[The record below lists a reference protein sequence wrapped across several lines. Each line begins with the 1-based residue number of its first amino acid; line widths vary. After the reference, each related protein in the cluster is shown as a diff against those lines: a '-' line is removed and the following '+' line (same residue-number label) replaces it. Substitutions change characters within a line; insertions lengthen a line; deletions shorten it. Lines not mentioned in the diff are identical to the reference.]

1 MLNFEERELSFN
13 FFEGGAK
20 LCNFE
25 SAGGGPE
32 AGRLFYS
39 TQNEQPQSP
48 TYAQNR
54 KLTVALVRLG
64 GLLMWFAVCFLG
76 LPAQAKYGGGS
87 GTAEDPYLI
96 YSAEQMNA
104 IGANPTD
111 WEKHFKLMDDIDL
124 SAFSGSAFNI
134 IGQWV
139 AWGSPNNKPF
149 SGIFDGNG
157 KIISNFSCTF
167 ADRNGIG
174 LFGCVRG
181 RIKDLGLVVPNI
193 VAKDWYIGSLVGY
206 LDQGTISGCYAK
218 GASVSGGGSVGGL
231 VGAGNGTVARCYSTG
246 QIWGDTQ
253 VGGLVG
259 LVGPGLVAN
268 CYAKASVSGNQDVGG
283 LVGKTDHPT
292 STITDCYATGS
303 VSGSSY
309 VGGLVGQIE
318 RGAIAKCYSTGS
330 VSGYQNV
337 GGLIGYV
344 RLQAPVWN
352 CFWDIQ
358 TSGQLTSADGT
369 GKTTAQMQTL
379 STFSSAGW
387 DFFSTWGIC
396 EGTNY
401 PVLLWQIPTADF
413 RCPDGVNM
421 IDFAWF
427 AQHWMQK
434 NCNPSNYYCDGIDL
448 DRSGSVGFFD
458 LAIFANDWLAGF

>member
-1 MLNFEERELSFN
+1 MYNLSQN
-13 FFEGGAK
+13 VGFFW
-20 LCNFE
+20 
-25 SAGGGPE
+25 
-32 AGRLFYS
+32 LFFIS
-39 TQNEQPQSP
+39 
-48 TYAQNR
+48 
-54 KLTVALVRLG
+54 
-64 GLLMWFAVCFLG
+64 FAVCFWG

-111 WEKHFKLMDDIDL
+111 WDKHFKLMDDIDL
-124 SAFSGSAFNI
+124 SAFSGTAFNI

-167 ADRNGIG
+167 ADRDGIG

-181 RIKDLGLVVPNI
+181 RIKELGLSDPN
-193 VAKDWYIGSLVGY
+193 VSGQGRNVGSLVGY
-206 LDQGTISGCYAK
+206 LDEGTISGCYAK
-218 GASVSGGGSVGGL
+218 GASVSGGG
-231 VGAGNGTVARCYSTG
+231 A
-246 QIWGDTQ
+246 

-259 LVGPGLVAN
+259 LNDGKIASCYSSGQVWGDAYVGGLAGLVGPGFVTN
-268 CYAKASVSGNQDVGG
+268 CYATANVSGNRNVGG
-283 LVGKTDHPT
+283 LVGKTDQET
-292 STITDCYATGS
+292 STITDCYAAGP
-303 VSGSSY
+303 VSGNSY

-318 RGAIAKCYSTGS
+318 RGAIAKCYSAGS
-330 VSGYQNV
+330 VSGYQDV
-337 GGLIGYV
+337 GGLIGFI

-358 TSGQLTSADGT
+358 TSGQLTSADGI
-369 GKTTAQMQTL
+369 GKTTAEMQMQ
-379 STFSSAGW
+379 STFTSAGW
-387 DFFSTWGIC
+387 DFFSTWTIC

-421 IDFAWF
+421 VDFAWF
-427 AQHWMQK
+427 AQHWRQN
-434 NCNPSNYYCDGIDL
+434 NCNQMNFYCDGTDL
-448 DRSGSVGFFD
+448 NESGSVDFLD
-458 LAIFANDWLAGF
+458 LAIFAHDWLAGF

>member
-1 MLNFEERELSFN
+1 MYNLSPN
-13 FFEGGAK
+13 LGFFW
-20 LCNFE
+20 
-25 SAGGGPE
+25 
-32 AGRLFYS
+32 LFFIS
-39 TQNEQPQSP
+39 
-48 TYAQNR
+48 
-54 KLTVALVRLG
+54 
-64 GLLMWFAVCFLG
+64 FAVCFLT

-96 YSAEQMNA
+96 YEASQMNA

-111 WEKHFKLMDDIDL
+111 WNKHFKLMDDIDL

-139 AWGSPNNKPF
+139 ALGSPNNRPF

-157 KIISNFSCTF
+157 KTISNFSPSGNR
-167 ADRNGIG
+167 DGIG

-181 RIKDLGLVVPNI
+181 RIKDLGLVNPNVI
-193 VAKDWYIGSLVGY
+193 TQNCWYIGSLVGY
-206 LDQGTISGCYAK
+206 LDQGYIIDCYAK
-218 GASVSGGGSVGGL
+218 SASVSGGGSVGGL

-246 QIWGDTQ
+246 QIWGDTH

-259 LVGPGLVAN
+259 LVGPGLVTN
-268 CYAKASVSGNQDVGG
+268 CYAKASVSANQDVGG
-283 LVGKTDHPT
+283 LVGKTDHQT

-303 VSGSSY
+303 VSGGIY
-309 VGGLVGQIE
+309 VGGLIGQIE
-318 RGAIAKCYSTGS
+318 RGAIAKCYSAAK
-330 VSGYQNV
+330 VSGYQDV
-337 GGLIGYV
+337 GGLIGLI

-387 DFFSTWGIC
+387 DFFTTWSIC

-401 PVLLWQIPTADF
+401 PVLLWQIPTSDF
-413 RCPDGVNM
+413 RCPDGVN
-421 IDFAWF
+421 IVDFAWF
-427 AQHWMQK
+427 AQHWRQN
-434 NCNPSNYYCDGIDL
+434 NCNQMNFYCDGTDL
-448 DRSGSVGFFD
+448 NESGEVAFDD
-458 LAIFANDWLAGF
+458 LAIFAHDWLAGL